1 FCLSLAIIF
10 SLTNNIS
17 LQNDKVKRLTQEV
30 ALMKKEK
37 TND

>member
-1 FCLSLAIIF
+1 
-10 SLTNNIS
+10 S

>member
-1 FCLSLAIIF
+1 
-10 SLTNNIS
+10 
-17 LQNDKVKRLTQEV
+17 DKVKRLTQEV

>member
-1 FCLSLAIIF
+1 
-10 SLTNNIS
+10 IS

>member
-1 FCLSLAIIF
+1 
-10 SLTNNIS
+10 NIS

>member
-1 FCLSLAIIF
+1 
-10 SLTNNIS
+10 LTNNIS

>member
-1 FCLSLAIIF
+1 
-10 SLTNNIS
+10 

>member
-1 FCLSLAIIF
+1 
-10 SLTNNIS
+10 
-17 LQNDKVKRLTQEV
+17 QNDKVKRLTQEV

>member
-1 FCLSLAIIF
+1 
-10 SLTNNIS
+10 
-17 LQNDKVKRLTQEV
+17 NDKVKRLTQEV

>member
-1 FCLSLAIIF
+1 
-10 SLTNNIS
+10 NNIS

>member
-1 FCLSLAIIF
+1 
-10 SLTNNIS
+10 TNNIS